1 MQAFVKY
8 GTNPCEAE
16 VHDIAKPEPG
26 DSQVLLAVAGCGVCG
41 SDLHAYRSSAGYE
54 WVTPPVTLGHEFA
67 GTVAATGRSV
77 RHIKEGDRAAV
88 IGIQGCGHCPVC
100 RSGNTNLCL
109 DRQVIGLN
117 MDGGMAGYAAVD
129 AAYLVSMPDSLDP
142 VMGALIE
149 PISVAVHAMSKPVIR
164 PGDRVVVSGPGPIG
178 LFSGLYAASSGARVV
193 MVGADADAET
203 RLPLARQLGF
213 TAVNVTRDALDGTLE
228 TAFDGGAPD
237 LWVEAS
243 GAPQAFMTAVE
254 KVRRGG
260 SIVIVGMYAQSFEWS
275 PTPSVRAGHNVF
287 FSYAS
292 ISRDYY
298 LALDL
303 IAAGFIDPTQFA
315 NVYPLQEAEVAFKA
329 ALSGKTVKPVLVP

>member
-1 MQAFVKY
+1 MLAFVKY
-8 GTNPCEAE
+8 GTGSFEAE
-16 VHDIAKPEPG
+16 VRDIAKPEPT
-26 DSQVLLAVAGCGVCG
+26 DNEVLLAVAGCGVCG
-41 SDLHAYRSSAGYE
+41 SDLHAYRSSTGYE
-54 WVTPPVTLGHEFA
+54 WVVPPVTLGHEFA
-67 GTVAATGRSV
+67 GTIVATGRSV
-77 RHIKEGDRAAV
+77 RHVKEGDHAAV

-100 RSGNTNLCL
+100 RSGGTNLCL

-117 MDGGMAGYAAVD
+117 MDGGMAAYAAVD
-129 AAYLVSMPDSLDP
+129 AAYLVPMPDSLDL

-149 PISVAVHAMSKPVIR
+149 PISVAAHAMCKPVIR

-178 LFSGLYAASSGARVV
+178 LFCGLFAASSGARVV

-203 RLPLARQLGF
+203 RLPLARHLGF
-213 TAVNVTRDALDGTLE
+213 ATVNVSRNALDETLE
-228 TAFDGGAPD
+228 TTFEGRAPD

-243 GAPQAFMTAVE
+243 GAPRAFISAIE

-260 SIVIVGMYAQSFEWS
+260 SLVIVGMYAQSFDWS

-292 ISRDYY
+292 VSRDYH

-303 IAAGFIDPTQFA
+303 MAAGFIDPTQFA
-315 NVYPLQEAEVAFKA
+315 NIYPLEEAEAAFKA
-329 ALSGKTVKPVLVP
+329 AAAGKTIKPVLVP